1 MSFEDRE
8 QPMLSV
14 ACPRLRAH
22 AAAVGGRILATVP
35 GALGTAV
42 HGGRHGLVVC
52 GCSLAAE
59 RPGSPL
65 PAPAAV
71 WSYDC
76 LIRLSAER
84 SGSLSALGVTI
95 RGRSGVLPLIV
106 LDPADLP
113 STQAAIDRV
122 QNLIDSDHEAS
133 RYADTAWVPVFAI
146 AGAVR

>member
-1 MSFEDRE
+1 MRFDDRD
-8 QPMLSV
+8 QPVLSA
-14 ACPRLRAH
+14 ACPRLGAH
-22 AAAVGGRILATVP
+22 AAAVGGRILAAVS
-35 GALGTAV
+35 GALGTSVLA
-42 HGGRHGLVVC
+42 GRLGLVVC

-59 RPGSPL
+59 SPDSPV

-71 WSYDC
+71 WTYDC

-113 STQAAIDRV
+113 ATQAAIDRV
-122 QNLIDSDHEAS
+122 QNLIDADHEAR
-133 RYADTAWVPVFAI
+133 RYAESAWVPVFAI